1 MRLTFSSHNHLIK
14 FMIILKIY
22 ITFVYIFIF
31 IVGMAIVFFMTS
43 YINKAAKSVDN
54 EVAITSE

>member
-1 MRLTFSSHNHLIK
+1 MN
-14 FMIILKIY
+14 KIFKKELN

-43 YINKAAKSVDN
+43 YINKAAKSINDEIAVV
-54 EVAITSE
+54 EK